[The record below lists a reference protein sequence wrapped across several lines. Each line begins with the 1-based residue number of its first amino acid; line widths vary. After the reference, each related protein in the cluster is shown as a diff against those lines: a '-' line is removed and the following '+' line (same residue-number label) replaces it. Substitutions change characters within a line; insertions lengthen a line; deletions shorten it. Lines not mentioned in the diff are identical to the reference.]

1 MNHYVNRNEEVVFM
15 QLESR
20 TSLKFMEELLNSGI
34 QGCLKVKDLIQ
45 EAIKEHHLATEI
57 IN

>member
-1 MNHYVNRNEEVVFM
+1 M